1 MDVGEERVVILLQ
14 QEGRISGSGDR
25 VEQPLGYL
33 VETRDGLVRR
43 VEIYFSWEATL
54 EAAGL
59 SD

>member
-1 MDVGEERVVILLQ
+1 MPCR
-14 QEGRISGSGDR
+14 SGSGDR

-33 VETRDGLVRR
+33 VETRDGLVTR